1 MDKIKFITQF
11 GEIVAELKKEWN
23 PKTVEAILKSLPMKY
38 KVILQTWGEEIF
50 FFLPDFDFLKTLGK
64 ENAQIELEVGDVA
77 FWPRD
82 PACCIF
88 FGKTPLS
95 KGEKPVAFEPVN
107 VFGRVIQGMD
117 ILFQLTNGDLILMET
132 IED

>member
-1 MDKIKFITQF
+1 MEKIKFITQF
-11 GEIVAELKKEWN
+11 GEIIAELRRDWS
-23 PKTVEAILKSLPMKY
+23 PRTVEAIIKSLPMKY
-38 KVILQTWGEEIF
+38 KVIVQCWGEEIF
-50 FFLPDFDFLKTLGK
+50 FFLPDYDFLRTLGQ
-64 ENAQIELEVGDVA
+64 ENAKAVLEIGDVA

-95 KGEKPVAFEPVN
+95 KGEEPVAAEPVN
-107 VFGRVIQGMD
+107 VFGKVIQGMEF
-117 ILFQLTNGDLILMET
+117 LFKLTNGDLILMEK